1 MACTGNAFRNI
12 PEGSYGQLFREMS
25 KMLSEQK
32 QHRYCAQ
39 DIIKLNHKK
48 LRDYSRECRVCKRI
62 GRVDDEGVCPLCRKI
77 ESLSKNVLYSEFFS
91 VVLGNS
97 FILST
102 VFFVL
107 ARSR

>member
-1 MACTGNAFRNI
+1 
-12 PEGSYGQLFREMS
+12 
-25 KMLSEQK
+25 MLSEQK

-48 LRDYSRECRVCKRI
+48 LRDYSRECRVCKSI

-77 ESLSKNVLYSEFFS
+77 ESLSKNVLYSEFLS

-97 FILST
+97 EEKEGMPLPGGCYLVADTKESLSRRMEKDDH
-102 VFFVL
+102 FVR
-107 ARSR
+107 A